1 MWQLTMSLAD
11 FRRAVVCAVSNYSDL
26 YPPTQ
31 PPMIFNNFVRV
42 GVVLPFFSLLPFH
55 SITQHPPTK
64 VRLTLATLHA
74 AALTTP
80 RAATDS
86 VDGPYFL
93 VSILGPHAKAEA
105 IHLPA
110 TGHLTIHEDEALGAR
125 DLVDLNLEPG
135 DTVRLLV
142 SVLEGKKTSGAEE
155 VAAAT
160 ASTPALSQLAAARAQ
175 IVSSALAPVTNDGA
189 HWLGSATLLLTNENG
204 TMYWRALECVSTC
217 KVLSGGGSK
226 AFATSGSG
234 TIAGVVE
241 LSGSGATYHMQLQ
254 GQFTS

>member
-1 MWQLTMSLAD
+1 
-11 FRRAVVCAVSNYSDL
+11 
-26 YPPTQ
+26 
-31 PPMIFNNFVRV
+31 MIFSSVVRV
-42 GVVLPFFSLLPFH
+42 GVVLPFFSLLPFQ
-55 SITQHPPTK
+55 SITQHPPSR

-125 DLVDLNLEPG
+125 DLVDLHLEPG

-142 SVLEGKKTSGAEE
+142 SVLEGKKTIAPQET
-155 VAAAT
+155 AAAS
-160 ASTPALSQLAAARAQ
+160 ASTAALSQPAAARGA
-175 IVSSALAPVTNDGA
+175 IVSSALAPVTKDGA
-189 HWLGSATLLLTNENG
+189 HWLGSAALLLTNENG
-204 TMYWRALECVSTC
+204 TVYWRALECVSTC
-217 KVLSGGGSK
+217 KVLSGAGSR

-254 GQFTS
+254 GQATS